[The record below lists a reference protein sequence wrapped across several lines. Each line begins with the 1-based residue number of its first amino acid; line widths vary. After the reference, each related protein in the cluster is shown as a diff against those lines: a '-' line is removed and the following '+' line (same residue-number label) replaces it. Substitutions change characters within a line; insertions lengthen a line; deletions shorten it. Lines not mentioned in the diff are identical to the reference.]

1 MITKT
6 NLKIILMQIL
16 FGAFLPTGHAKK
28 KMFISKKRRVLRTLY
43 KVKTFENGGL
53 IIAKQLFVFHLNI
66 KLHNFNTT
74 KTSSGRPGLL
84 AFLFILYSSHFFLSN
99 WPIYI

>member
-28 KMFISKKRRVLRTLY
+28 KMFISKKGG
-43 KVKTFENGGL
+43 FENAL
-53 IIAKQLFVFHLNI
+53 QSEDF
-66 KLHNFNTT
+66 
-74 KTSSGRPGLL
+74 
-84 AFLFILYSSHFFLSN
+84 
-99 WPIYI
+99 